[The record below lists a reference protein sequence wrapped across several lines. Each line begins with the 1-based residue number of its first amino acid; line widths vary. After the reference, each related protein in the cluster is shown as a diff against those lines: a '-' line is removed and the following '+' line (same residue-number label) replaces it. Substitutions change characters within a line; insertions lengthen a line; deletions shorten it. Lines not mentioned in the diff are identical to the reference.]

1 MAVSL
6 GAALDGVAS
15 GEQRVVFMT
24 TNFIERLDPALIRPG
39 RVDMV
44 HLVDFAETGQ
54 MAELFARFYPELEE
68 DSPMPAHFA
77 AAVERSGLDVSMA
90 ELQGHLLRHKGEP
103 LLALENVPELAAEAT
118 ARQQTSRWNERAEA
132 SPEPSDGDGEEEE
145 PRGRRRLRG
154 SDVDRVVFNP
164 QEGWE
169 ETVGKIVGRR

>member
-1 MAVSL
+1 M

-77 AAVERSGLDVSMA
+77 AAVGRSGLDVSMA

-103 LLALENVPELAAEAT
+103 LLDAKGQQLKINATVTDEMFKWSAPIGFKLASEPAVLDASLIGSAL
-118 ARQQTSRWNERAEA
+118 
-132 SPEPSDGDGEEEE
+132 
-145 PRGRRRLRG
+145 
-154 SDVDRVVFNP
+154 
-164 QEGWE
+164 
-169 ETVGKIVGRR
+169 

>member
-1 MAVSL
+1 M

-15 GEQRVVFMT
+15 GEQRGVFMT

-44 HLVDFAETGQ
+44 HLVDFAEAGQ

-103 LLALENVPELAAEAT
+103 LLALENVPELAAEVSHNRCHLGCNLLKAILV
-118 ARQQTSRWNERAEA
+118 
-132 SPEPSDGDGEEEE
+132 D
-145 PRGRRRLRG
+145 RRRHGSRPADGTHSEPKLRQ
-154 SDVDRVVFNP
+154 SRQMMVRRSRV
-164 QEGWE
+164 G
-169 ETVGKIVGRR
+169 GGG

>member
-44 HLVDFAETGQ
+44 HLVDFAEAGQ

-77 AAVERSGLDVSMA
+77 AAVEQSGLDVSMA

-103 LLALENVPELAAEAT
+103 LLALENVPELAAEVSRNRCHLGCNLLKAILVDRRRHGSRPADGT
-118 ARQQTSRWNERAEA
+118 HSEPKLRQSSQMMVR
-132 SPEPSDGDGEEEE
+132 
-145 PRGRRRLRG
+145 RGRSR
-154 SDVDRVVFNP
+154 VD
-164 QEGWE
+164 G
-169 ETVGKIVGRR
+169 GG